1 MKFFFVYILLVS
13 DLISALFLLIHEGL
27 HYKCYMSLIWLQQLL
42 ICVSGKQNYFQRY
55 RTKEL
60 SVHALRH
67 MTALYLMLLMY
78 NTNDQKMA
86 CIMLVVQ
93 GEEMCS
99 ISDPQTS
106 QKLIV
111 LCYTFIFSFH
121 VRCLFELNTKHMK
134 KGNAL
139 QNLLGIHFTIL
150 PNVYLH
156 EKTRKFLTGL
166 LKPG

>member
-1 MKFFFVYILLVS
+1 M
-13 DLISALFLLIHEGL
+13 
-27 HYKCYMSLIWLQQLL
+27 
-42 ICVSGKQNYFQRY
+42 
-55 RTKEL
+55 TK
-60 SVHALRH
+60 
-67 MTALYLMLLMY
+67 
-78 NTNDQKMA
+78 KMA

-99 ISDPQTS
+99 ISDLQTS

-139 QNLLGIHFTIL
+139 QNLLGIHFKIL

-156 EKTRKFLTGL
+156 EKTRRLLKGL

>member
-1 MKFFFVYILLVS
+1 MLHAS
-13 DLISALFLLIHEGL
+13 DPIAAITDLCIWKAKLFATLSNRGTFCPCAQAHDGTLFDAFNVQHKWPKNGL
-27 HYKCYMSLIWLQQLL
+27 YY
-42 ICVSGKQNYFQRY
+42 V
-55 RTKEL
+55 
-60 SVHALRH
+60 
-67 MTALYLMLLMY
+67 
-78 NTNDQKMA
+78 
-86 CIMLVVQ
+86 VVQ

-121 VRCLFELNTKHMK
+121 VRCLLELNTKHMK

-139 QNLLGIHFTIL
+139 QNLLGIHFKIL
-150 PNVYLH
+150 PNVYLQ
-156 EKTRKFLTGL
+156 EKTRRFLKGL

>member
-1 MKFFFVYILLVS
+1 MVS
-13 DLISALFLLIHEGL
+13 DLIYALFFLIHEGL
-27 HYKCYMSLIWLQQLL
+27 HYKCYMSLIWLQQLP
-42 ICVSGKQNYFQRY
+42 ICVSGKRNYFQRY
-55 RTKEL
+55 QTKEL
-60 SVHALRH
+60 SVHSLRP
-67 MTALYLMLLMY
+67 MTALYLMLLKY

-93 GEEMCS
+93 GEELCS

-121 VRCLFELNTKHMK
+121 VGCLFELNMEHMK

-139 QNLLGIHFTIL
+139 QNLLGMLLKIL
-150 PNVYLH
+150 PKVYLH
-156 EKTRKFLTGL
+156 EKTKRFLKGL
-166 LKPG
+166 LKLG

>member
-1 MKFFFVYILLVS
+1 
-13 DLISALFLLIHEGL
+13 
-27 HYKCYMSLIWLQQLL
+27 
-42 ICVSGKQNYFQRY
+42 
-55 RTKEL
+55 
-60 SVHALRH
+60 
-67 MTALYLMLLMY
+67 MLLMY

-93 GEEMCS
+93 GEELCS

-121 VRCLFELNTKHMK
+121 VRRLFELNMEHMK

-139 QNLLGIHFTIL
+139 QNLLGIHL
-150 PNVYLH
+150 C
-156 EKTRKFLTGL
+156 RKSIYMKRPKRF
-166 LKPG
+166 